1 MTAEIALVNMPFFSI
16 SRPSLGL
23 SLLTGWLKRIGF
35 DADIH
40 YLNLLAA
47 SIVGYDVYS
56 YLEEQPRGR
65 LGLEWVFMET
75 LWGTDHELDRKFI
88 DYITDHKGIDRED
101 RYLQTLTEF
110 RSNADRF
117 IETAIK
123 NIPWDRYRL
132 VGFSSMFQQQMAS
145 LSLARRLKQLYPD
158 LYIVFGGANC
168 EGVMGA
174 ALLKSFPFI
183 DGICQGE
190 GDVAFPQL
198 IQQLLGDAQRRH
210 IPGILERR
218 DLCASARRHNL
229 PVLQTANGPSSP
241 PAHGETNDD
250 CGCHDSEPSV
260 QARAT
265 YVTLAPAATMDELP
279 YPNFDDYFVQA
290 ETYQLLDHMKVM
302 LPFETSRGC
311 WWGERHH
318 CTFCGLNGMTM
329 KFRHKSSARALD
341 ELKYLV
347 SRYGNR
353 IRYLAATD
361 NILPMSY
368 FNDFVPLLGELGV
381 DLFYETK
388 SNLREEQVAALSRG
402 NVRSIQPGIES
413 LSTTVLALMRKG
425 VTAIQNLQLLKFCV
439 QYGIDPAWNF
449 LIGFPGES
457 AKDYEGVAEL
467 IRAVPHF
474 RPPDFLARV
483 RFDRFSPYFTEA
495 EKLGVR
501 SLTPFQS
508 YRYLYSRFDE
518 ETVNDLSYF
527 FNGTFDGQEKIV
539 EYEPELTEVVR
550 AWNEKHQ
557 SAALFEMEFDDFT
570 VVCDFRSEEDGQF
583 HLLKAPMNRIYKE
596 FHKMTSL
603 KKALAAVEGV
613 AEISDGEQQELID
626 YLENHRLIWRENQN
640 LLSLAVPLGF
650 AFKPAKRHLERLS
663 AVIASLDLRS

>member
-1 MTAEIALVNMPFFSI
+1 MTAEIALINMPFFSI

-23 SLLTGWLKRIGF
+23 SLLIAGLERIGYP
-35 DADIH
+35 ADIH

-47 SIVGYDVYS
+47 SILGYDSYR

-65 LGLEWVFMET
+65 LALEWIFMET
-75 LWGTDHELDRKFI
+75 LWGSDHELDRKFI
-88 DYITDHKGIDRED
+88 DYITDRQGMDRED
-101 RYLQTLTEF
+101 PYIQTLTEC
-110 RSNADRF
+110 RGNAERF
-117 IETAIK
+117 IQTAIE
-123 NIPWDRYRL
+123 NIPWDGYRV

-183 DGICQGE
+183 DGICLGE
-190 GDVAFPQL
+190 GDIAFPQL
-198 IQQLLGDAQRRH
+198 VQQLLGDAQPRP
-210 IPGILERR
+210 IPGILQRR
-218 DLCASARRHNL
+218 DLCVGARRNNL
-229 PVLQTANGPSSP
+229 PILQTGNGGSSSL
-241 PAHGETNDD
+241 AQQDHD
-250 CGCHDSEPSV
+250 CGSHEPSV
-260 QARAT
+260 HARPT
-265 YVTLAPAATMDELP
+265 YLTSAPMATMEDLP

-347 SRYGNR
+347 SRYGSR
-353 IRYLAATD
+353 IRYLAAAD

-368 FNDFVPLLGELGV
+368 FNDLVPSLGELGV

-388 SNLREEQVAALSRG
+388 SNLREEQVAALRRG
-402 NVRSIQPGIES
+402 NVSSIQPGIES

-425 VTAIQNLQLLKFCV
+425 VTAIQNLQLLKFCA

-467 IRAVPHF
+467 IRAIPHF
-474 RPPDFLARV
+474 RPPDFLSRV

-495 EKLGVR
+495 EQLGVR

-518 ETVNDLSYF
+518 ETVNDLAYF
-527 FNGTFDGQEKIV
+527 FNGTFDGQEKIA
-539 EYEPELTEVVR
+539 EYEPELTEAVS
-550 AWNEKHQ
+550 AWNEKHK
-557 SAALFEMEFDDFT
+557 SAALFDMEFDDFT

-583 HLLKAPMNRIYKE
+583 HLFQAPMNRVYKE
-596 FHKMTSL
+596 FHKMCTP
-603 KKALAAVEGV
+603 KKALAAVDGV

-626 YLENHRLIWRENQN
+626 YLETHRLVWRENQS

-650 AFKPAKRHLERLS
+650 AFKPANRHLERLS
-663 AVIASLDLRS
+663 EVIASPDFRW

>member
-23 SLLTGWLKRIGF
+23 SLLTAGLERLGYP
-35 DADIH
+35 ADIH
-40 YLNLLAA
+40 YLNLLSA
-47 SIVGYDVYS
+47 SILGYDSYR

-65 LGLEWVFMET
+65 LALEWIFMET
-75 LWGTDHELDRKFI
+75 LWGTDHELDQKFI
-88 DYITDHKGIDRED
+88 DYITDRQGMDRED
-101 RYLQTLTEF
+101 PYIQTLTEC
-110 RSNADRF
+110 RSNAERF
-117 IETAIK
+117 IETAIE
-123 NIPWDRYRL
+123 NIPWGRYRV

-183 DGICQGE
+183 DGICLGE
-190 GDVAFPQL
+190 GDIAFPQL
-198 IQQLLGDAQRRH
+198 VQQLLGDAQPRP
-210 IPGILERR
+210 IPGILKRR
-218 DLCASARRHNL
+218 DICASARRNNL
-229 PVLQTANGPSSP
+229 PILQPANGRSSSS
-241 PAHGETNDD
+241 AQQDHD
-250 CGCHDSEPSV
+250 CGSHDAQPSAH
-260 QARAT
+260 ARAT
-265 YVTLAPAATMDELP
+265 YLTSAPMATMEELP
-279 YPNFDDYFVQA
+279 YPNFDDYFAQA

-353 IRYLAATD
+353 IRYLAAAD

-388 SNLREEQVAALSRG
+388 SNLREEQVAALRSG

-425 VTAIQNLQLLKFCV
+425 VTAIQNLQLLKFCA

-474 RPPDFLARV
+474 RPPDFLSRV

-508 YRYLYSRFDE
+508 YRYLYSRFDD
-518 ETVNDLSYF
+518 ETVNDLAYF
-527 FNGTFDGQEKIV
+527 FNGTFDGQEKIA
-539 EYEPELTEVVR
+539 EYEPELTEAVR

-557 SAALFEMEFDDFT
+557 SAALFDMEFDDFT

-583 HLLKAPMNRIYKE
+583 HLLKAPMNRVYKE
-596 FHKMTSL
+596 FHKMCTPR
-603 KKALAAVEGV
+603 KALAAVEGV
-613 AEISDGEQQELID
+613 AEISPGEHQELID
-626 YLENHRLIWRENQN
+626 YLETHRLVWRENQS

-650 AFKPAKRHLERLS
+650 AFKPAHRHLERLS
-663 AVIASLDLRS
+663 EVIASPDFRW

>member
-23 SLLTGWLKRIGF
+23 SLLTAGLKRIGY

-47 SIVGYDVYS
+47 SIVGYDRYS

-75 LWGTDHELDRKFI
+75 LWGTDYELDREFI
-88 DYITDHKGIDRED
+88 DYITSHQNIDRED
-101 RYLQTLTEF
+101 PYLQTLTEC
-110 RSNADRF
+110 RANADRF
-117 IETAIK
+117 IETAIE

-132 VGFSSMFQQQMAS
+132 VGFSSIFQQQMAS
-145 LSLARRLKQLYPD
+145 LSLARRLKTLYPD

-174 ALLKSFPFI
+174 ALLRSFPFI
-183 DGICQGE
+183 DGICLGE
-190 GDVAFPQL
+190 GDIAFPQL
-198 IQQLLGDAQRRH
+198 VQQLLGDKQPRH

-218 DLCASARRHNL
+218 DLGAKARRNSL
-229 PVLQTANGPSSP
+229 PILQPANG
-241 PAHGETNDD
+241 
-250 CGCHDSEPSV
+250 HDAAPSV
-260 QARAT
+260 HACAT
-265 YVTLAPAATMDELP
+265 DLTSAPAATMEELP
-279 YPNFDDYFVQA
+279 YPNFDDYFAQA
-290 ETYQLLDHMKVM
+290 EMYQLLDHMKVM

-318 CTFCGLNGMTM
+318 CTFCGLNGMSM
-329 KFRHKSSARALD
+329 KFRHKSSVRAID

-361 NILPMSY
+361 NIMPMSY
-368 FNDFVPLLGELGV
+368 FNDLVPSLGELGIDV
-381 DLFYETK
+381 FYETK
-388 SNLREEQVAALSRG
+388 ANLREEQVAALRRG

-425 VTAIQNLQLLKFCV
+425 VTAIQNLQLLKLCV

-457 AKDYEGVAEL
+457 AKDYEGVADL

-474 RPPDFLARV
+474 RPPDFLSRV

-501 SLTPFQS
+501 SLSPSQG

-518 ETVNDLSYF
+518 QTVNDLSYF
-527 FNGTFDGQEKIV
+527 FTGTFDGQEKIV

-550 AWNEKHQ
+550 TWNEKHQ
-557 SAALFEMEFDDFT
+557 SAALFDIDFDDFT

-583 HLLKAPMNRIYKE
+583 HLLKAPLNRVYKE
-596 FHKMTSL
+596 FYKICTP
-603 KKALAAVEGV
+603 KKALAAVEV
-613 AEISDGEQQELID
+613 AEISARDKQELID
-626 YLENHRLIWRENQN
+626 YLETHRLVWRENEC

-650 AFKPAKRHLERLS
+650 AFKPANRHLERLS
-663 AVIASLDLRS
+663 AVIASLD

>member
-16 SRPSLGL
+16 ARPSLGL
-23 SLLTGWLKRIGF
+23 SLLAAGLERIGYA
-35 DADIH
+35 ADIH
-40 YLNLLAA
+40 YLNLLSA
-47 SIVGYDVYS
+47 SIFGYDVYH

-65 LGLEWVFMET
+65 LALEWIFMET
-75 LWGTDHELDRKFI
+75 LWGSDQELDQKFI
-88 DYITDHKGIDRED
+88 DYITDHRGMDPD
-101 RYLQTLTEF
+101 DHYLQALNEC
-110 RSNADRF
+110 RGGADRF

-123 NIPWDRYRL
+123 DTPWDRYRL

-145 LSLARRLKQLYPD
+145 LSLARRLKQLFPD

-183 DGICQGE
+183 DGICLGE
-190 GDVAFPQL
+190 GDIAFPQL
-198 IQQLLGDAQRRH
+198 VQQLLGNAQPKH
-210 IPGILERR
+210 IPGILDRR
-218 DLCASARRHNL
+218 DLGASARRKNL
-229 PVLQTANGPSSP
+229 PILQAGNGRPAP
-241 PAHGETNDD
+241 PAPQDD

-260 QARAT
+260 QVRAT
-265 YVTLAPAATMDELP
+265 YLTPAPAATMEELP
-279 YPNFDDYFVQA
+279 YPNFDDYFAQA
-290 ETYQLLDHMKVM
+290 ETYQLLDQMKVM

-329 KFRHKSSARALD
+329 KFRSKSSVRAID

-347 SRYGNR
+347 SRYGTR

-361 NILPMSY
+361 NIMPMSY
-368 FNDFVPLLGELGV
+368 FNDLVPLLGELGV

-388 SNLREEQVAALSRG
+388 SNLREEQVAALGRG

-413 LSTTVLALMRKG
+413 LSTTVLHLMRKG

-439 QYGIDPAWNF
+439 QYGIDPSWNF

-457 AKDYEGVAEL
+457 AKDYEGVADL

-474 RPPDFLARV
+474 RPPDFLSRV

-501 SLTPFQS
+501 SLTPFQG
-508 YRYLYSRFDE
+508 YRYLYSRFDD

-527 FNGTFDGQEKIV
+527 LTGTFDGQDKIA
-539 EYEPELTEVVR
+539 EYEPELAEVVR

-557 SAALFEMEFDDFT
+557 SAALFDIEFDDFT

-596 FHKMTSL
+596 FHKMCTI

-613 AEISDGEQQELID
+613 AGISDGEPQQLID
-626 YLENHRLIWRENQN
+626 YLEAHRLIWRENQA

-650 AFKPAKRHLERLS
+650 AFKPANRHLERLS
-663 AVIASLDLRS
+663 AVIAH

>member
-23 SLLTGWLKRIGF
+23 SLLSAELERIGYA
-35 DADIH
+35 ADIH
-40 YLNLLAA
+40 YLNLLSA
-47 SIVGYDVYS
+47 SIFGHDLYR

-65 LGLEWVFMET
+65 LALEWIFMET

-88 DYITDHKGIDRED
+88 DYITDKQNLDPED
-101 RYLQTLTEF
+101 RYLQTLSEC
-110 RSNADRF
+110 RANADRF
-117 IETAIK
+117 IETAIE
-123 NIPWDRYRL
+123 NIPWGRYRV

-174 ALLKSFPFI
+174 ALFKSFQFI
-183 DGICQGE
+183 DAICLGE
-190 GDVAFPQL
+190 GDIAFPQL
-198 IQQLLGDAQRRH
+198 IQQVLGDAQPKH
-210 IPGILERR
+210 IPGILQRR
-218 DLCASARRHNL
+218 DPGAGARRINL
-229 PVLQTANGPSSP
+229 PVLQSANGPST
-241 PAHGETNDD
+241 PAQQETNHD
-250 CGCHDSEPSV
+250 CGSHDSEFSV
-260 QARAT
+260 QARAPYLT
-265 YVTLAPAATMDELP
+265 PPPPATMEELP
-279 YPNFDDYFVQA
+279 YPNFDDYFAQA

-329 KFRHKSSARALD
+329 KFRHKSSVRAID

-347 SRYGNR
+347 SRYGSR

-388 SNLREEQVAALSRG
+388 SNLREEQVAALGRG

-413 LSTTVLALMRKG
+413 LSTTVLSLMRKG
-425 VTAIQNLQLLKFCV
+425 VTAIQNLQLLKLCV

-474 RPPDFLARV
+474 RPPDFLSRV
-483 RFDRFSPYFTEA
+483 RFDRFSPYFTDA
-495 EKLGVR
+495 KNLGVR

-527 FNGTFDGQEKIV
+527 FTGTFDGQEKIV

-557 SAALFEMEFDDFT
+557 SAALFDIEFEDFT

-583 HLLKAPMNRIYKE
+583 HLLHAPMNRIYKE
-596 FHKMTSL
+596 FHKICNL
-603 KKALAAVEGV
+603 NKALAAVDGV
-613 AEISDGEQQELID
+613 AEISAGEQQELID
-626 YLENHRLIWRENQN
+626 YLETHRLVWRENQC

-650 AFKPAKRHLERLS
+650 AFKPANRHLEKLS
-663 AVIASLDLRS
+663 AVIASLN

>member
-23 SLLTGWLKRIGF
+23 SLLAAGLERIGYA
-35 DADIH
+35 ADIH
-40 YLNLLAA
+40 YLNLLSA
-47 SIVGYDVYS
+47 SIIGHDLYS

-65 LGLEWVFMET
+65 LALEWIFMET
-75 LWGTDHELDRKFI
+75 LWGTDHELDGKFI
-88 DYITDHKGIDRED
+88 DYITDHRGMDRED
-101 RYLQTLTEF
+101 RYLQTLSEC
-110 RSNADRF
+110 RGSADRF

-123 NIPWDRYRL
+123 NIPWGRYRL

-145 LSLARRLKQLYPD
+145 LSLARRLKRLYPD

-183 DGICQGE
+183 DGICLGE
-190 GDVAFPQL
+190 GDIAFPQL
-198 IQQLLGDAQRRH
+198 IQQLLGDAQPRP

-218 DLCASARRHNL
+218 DLGASARRGNL
-229 PVLQTANGPSSP
+229 PILQAASGRPSPS
-241 PAHGETNDD
+241 AQHETNHD
-250 CGCHDSEPSV
+250 CGSHDWEPSV
-260 QARAT
+260 KARAT
-265 YVTLAPAATMDELP
+265 YLTSAPAATMEELP
-279 YPNFDDYFVQA
+279 YPNFDDYFAQA
-290 ETYQLLDHMKVM
+290 EFYQLLDRMKVM

-329 KFRHKSSARALD
+329 KFRHKSAVRAID

-353 IRYLAATD
+353 IRYLTATD

-368 FNDFVPLLGELGV
+368 FNDFVPSLGELGI

-388 SNLREEQVAALSRG
+388 ANLREEQVAALRRG

-413 LSTTVLALMRKG
+413 LSTTVLKLMRKG
-425 VTAIQNLQLLKFCV
+425 VTAIQNLQLLKLCV
-439 QYGIDPAWNF
+439 QYGIDPSWNF

-457 AKDYEGVAEL
+457 QKDYEGVAEL
-467 IRAVPHF
+467 MRAVPHF
-474 RPPDFLARV
+474 RPPDFLSRV

-501 SLTPFQS
+501 SLTPFQG

-518 ETVNDLSYF
+518 ETINDLSYF
-527 FNGTFDGQEKIV
+527 FTGSFDGQEKIV
-539 EYEPELTEVVR
+539 EYEPELAEVLR

-557 SAALFEMEFDDFT
+557 SAALFDMEFDDFT
-570 VVCDFRSEEDGQF
+570 VICDFRFEEDGQF
-583 HLLKAPMNRIYKE
+583 HLLKAPMNHIYKE
-596 FHKMTSL
+596 FHTMCSL

-613 AEISDGEQQELID
+613 GEISAGEQQELID
-626 YLENHRLIWRENQN
+626 YLETHRLVWREDQS

-650 AFKPAKRHLERLS
+650 AFKPANRHLERLS
-663 AVIASLDLRS
+663 AVTASLDLRL

>member
-23 SLLTGWLKRIGF
+23 SLLTAGLERIGYA
-35 DADIH
+35 ADIH
-40 YLNLLAA
+40 YLNLLSA
-47 SIVGYDVYS
+47 SIMGDDHYR

-65 LGLEWVFMET
+65 LALEWIFMET
-75 LWGTDHELDRKFI
+75 LWGTDHELDQKFI
-88 DYITDHKGIDRED
+88 DYITDHRGMDPGD
-101 RYLQTLTEF
+101 RYLQTITEC
-110 RSNADRF
+110 RSNAERF

-123 NIPWDRYRL
+123 NIPWGRYRL

-145 LSLARRLKQLYPD
+145 LSLARRLKALYPE

-183 DGICQGE
+183 DGICLGE
-190 GDVAFPQL
+190 GDIAFPQL
-198 IQQLLGDAQRRH
+198 IQQLLGDEQPKP

-218 DLCASARRHNL
+218 DFGANGRRKNL
-229 PVLQTANGPSSP
+229 PVLQAGNGAPSSS
-241 PAHGETNDD
+241 AQQETNHG
-250 CGCHDSEPSV
+250 CGSNGSSV
-260 QARAT
+260 QPRAT
-265 YVTLAPAATMDELP
+265 YLTPAPAATMEELP
-279 YPNFDDYFVQA
+279 YPNFDDYFAQA

-329 KFRHKSSARALD
+329 KFRHKSSARAID

-347 SRYGNR
+347 SRYGDR
-353 IRYLAATD
+353 IRYLTATD

-388 SNLREEQVAALSRG
+388 ANLREEQVAALRRG
-402 NVRSIQPGIES
+402 NVTSIQPGIES
-413 LSTTVLALMRKG
+413 LSTTVLKLMRKG
-425 VTAIQNLQLLKFCV
+425 VSAIQNLQLLKLCA
-439 QYGIDPAWNF
+439 QYGIDPSWNF

-467 IRAVPHF
+467 MRAVPHF
-474 RPPDFLARV
+474 RPPDFLSRV

-495 EKLGVR
+495 EQLGVR
-501 SLTPFQS
+501 SLTPFQG
-508 YRYLYSRFDE
+508 YRYLYSRFDD
-518 ETVNDLSYF
+518 ETINDLSYF
-527 FNGTFDGQEKIV
+527 FTGTFDGQEKIV
-539 EYEPELTEVVR
+539 EYEPELAEVLR
-550 AWNEKHQ
+550 TWNEKHQ
-557 SAALFEMEFDDFT
+557 SAALFDIDFDDFT
-570 VVCDFRSEEDGQF
+570 VVCDFRFEEDGQF
-583 HLLKAPMNRIYKE
+583 HLLQAPMNRIYKE
-596 FHKMTSL
+596 FHLMSNL
-603 KKALAAVEGV
+603 KKALAAVEGE
-613 AEISDGEQQELID
+613 AEISAGEKQELID
-626 YLENHRLIWRENQN
+626 YLETHQLVWRENEC

-650 AFKPAKRHLERLS
+650 AFRPANRHLERLE
-663 AVIASLDLRS
+663 AVIASLD

>member
-1 MTAEIALVNMPFFSI
+1 MTAEIALVNVPFFSI

-23 SLLTGWLKRIGF
+23 SLLAAGLERIGYT
-35 DADIH
+35 ADIH
-40 YLNLLAA
+40 YLNLLSA
-47 SIVGYDVYS
+47 SIVGHDHYR
-56 YLEEQPRGR
+56 YLEEAPRGR
-65 LGLEWVFMET
+65 LALEWIFMET
-75 LWGTDHELDRKFI
+75 LWGTDHELDEKFI

-101 RYLQTLTEF
+101 RYLQTLIEF
-110 RSNADRF
+110 RANSDRF
-117 IETAIK
+117 IETALN
-123 NIPWDRYRL
+123 NIPWGRYRL

-145 LSLARRLKQLYPD
+145 LSLARRLKRLYPD

-183 DGICQGE
+183 DGVCLGE
-190 GDVAFPQL
+190 GDIAFPQL
-198 IQQLLGDAQRRH
+198 VQQLLGDAQPKP

-218 DLCASARRHNL
+218 AFGAGARRSTL
-229 PVLQTANGPSSP
+229 PILQAPNGRPSPS
-241 PAHGETNDD
+241 AQQETNHD

-265 YVTLAPAATMDELP
+265 YLTAAPAATMEELP
-279 YPNFDDYFVQA
+279 YPNFDDYFAQA
-290 ETYQLLDHMKVM
+290 ESYQLLDHMKVM

-329 KFRHKSSARALD
+329 KFRHKSSARAID

-353 IRYLAATD
+353 IRYLVATD

-388 SNLREEQVAALSRG
+388 ANLREEQVASLRRG

-413 LSTTVLALMRKG
+413 LSTTVLKLMRKG
-425 VTAIQNLQLLKFCV
+425 VTAIQNLQLLKLCV
-439 QYGIDPAWNF
+439 QYGIDPSWNF

-467 IRAVPHF
+467 MRAVPHF
-474 RPPDFLARV
+474 RPPDFLSRV

-508 YRYLYSRFDE
+508 YRYLYPGFDE
-518 ETVNDLSYF
+518 ETINDLSYF

-539 EYEPELTEVVR
+539 EYEPELAEVVR
-550 AWNEKHQ
+550 AWTEKHQ
-557 SAALFEMEFDDFT
+557 SAALFDIEFDDFT
-570 VVCDFRSEEDGQF
+570 VVCDFRFEEDGQF

-596 FHKMTSL
+596 FHKMCSL
-603 KKALAAVEGV
+603 KKAFATVEGV
-613 AEISDGEQQELID
+613 AEISAGEQQELID
-626 YLENHRLIWRENQN
+626 YLETHRLIWREDQS

-650 AFKPAKRHLERLS
+650 AFKPANRHLERLS
-663 AVIASLDLRS
+663 AVIASLN

>member
-23 SLLTGWLKRIGF
+23 SLLAAGLERIGYA
-35 DADIH
+35 ADIH
-40 YLNLLAA
+40 YVNLLSA
-47 SIVGYDVYS
+47 SIFGHDLYR
-56 YLEEQPRGR
+56 YLEEAPRGR
-65 LGLEWVFMET
+65 VALEWIFMET

-88 DYITDHKGIDRED
+88 DYINDHRGIEDPED
-101 RYLQTLTEF
+101 RYLQTLTEC
-110 RSNADRF
+110 RGNADRV

-123 NIPWDRYRL
+123 NIPWGRYRV

-183 DGICQGE
+183 DGICLGE
-190 GDVAFPQL
+190 GDIAFPRL
-198 IQQLLGDAQRRH
+198 IQQLLGDEQPRH

-218 DLCASARRHNL
+218 DLGASARRKNL
-229 PVLQTANGPSSP
+229 PILQTANGRPSPSVQQ
-241 PAHGETNDD
+241 ETNHD
-250 CGCHDSEPSV
+250 CGSHDLEPSA

-265 YVTLAPAATMDELP
+265 YLTPAPPATMDELP
-279 YPNFDDYFVQA
+279 YPNFDDYFAQA
-290 ETYQLLDHMKVM
+290 ESYQLLDQMKVS

-329 KFRHKSSARALD
+329 KFRHKSSARAID

-388 SNLREEQVAALSRG
+388 ANLREEQVAALRRG

-413 LSTTVLALMRKG
+413 LSTTVLKLMRKG

-439 QYGIDPAWNF
+439 QYGIDPSWNF

-457 AKDYEGVAEL
+457 TKDYEGVAEL
-467 IRAVPHF
+467 MRAVPHF
-474 RPPDFLARV
+474 RPPDFLSRV
-483 RFDRFSPYFTEA
+483 RFDRFSPYFAEA
-495 EKLGVR
+495 ETLGVR
-501 SLTPFQS
+501 SLTPAQG
-508 YRYLYSRFDE
+508 YRYLYSKFDE
-518 ETVNDLSYF
+518 ETINDLSYF
-527 FNGTFDGQEKIV
+527 FTGTFDGQEKIV
-539 EYEPELTEVVR
+539 EYEPELAEVLR
-550 AWNEKHQ
+550 AWIEKHQ
-557 SAALFEMEFDDFT
+557 SAALFDIDFDDFT
-570 VVCDFRSEEDGQF
+570 VVCDFRFEEDGQF
-583 HLLKAPMNRIYKE
+583 HLLTEPMNRIYKE
-596 FHKMTSL
+596 FHKMCSL
-603 KKALAAVEGV
+603 KNALAAVEGV
-613 AEISDGEQQELID
+613 AEISAGEQQELID
-626 YLENHRLIWRENQN
+626 YLETHRLVWRENQN

-650 AFKPAKRHLERLS
+650 AFKPAHRHLERLS
-663 AVIASLDLRS
+663 AVIASLD

>member
-75 LWGTDHELDRKFI
+75 LWGTDHELDWKFI
-88 DYITDHKGIDRED
+88 DYITDHQSMDRED
-101 RYLQTLTEF
+101 PYLQRLTEC
-110 RSNADRF
+110 RGNADRF

-123 NIPWDRYRL
+123 NIPWGSYRI
-132 VGFSSMFQQQMAS
+132 VGFSSIFQQQMAS

-183 DGICQGE
+183 DGICLGE
-190 GDVAFPQL
+190 GDISFPQL
-198 IQQLLGDAQRRH
+198 VQQLLRDKQPKH

-218 DLCASARRHNL
+218 DLCGGARRNNL
-229 PVLQTANGPSSP
+229 PILQPANGGPSPSTQ
-241 PAHGETNDD
+241 HD
-250 CGCHDSEPSV
+250 CGSHDSQPSV

-265 YVTLAPAATMDELP
+265 YLTSAPPATMEELP
-279 YPNFDDYFVQA
+279 YPNFDDYFAQA
-290 ETYQLLDHMKVM
+290 EMYQLLDHMKVM

-318 CTFCGLNGMTM
+318 CTFCGLNGTSM
-329 KFRHKSSARALD
+329 KFRHKSSVRAID

-368 FNDFVPLLGELGV
+368 FNDLVPSLGELGV
-381 DLFYETK
+381 DVFYETK
-388 SNLREEQVAALSRG
+388 ANLREEQVAALKRG

-425 VTAIQNLQLLKFCV
+425 VTAIQNLQLLKLCV

-467 IRAVPHF
+467 IRAIPHL
-474 RPPDFLARV
+474 RPPDFLSRV
-483 RFDRFSPYFTEA
+483 RFDRFSPYFTDA

-501 SLTPFQS
+501 SLTPSQG

-527 FNGTFDGQEKIV
+527 FTGTFDGQEKIV
-539 EYEPELTEVVR
+539 EYEPELTKVVR

-557 SAALFEMEFDDFT
+557 SAALFDIEFDDFT

-583 HLLKAPMNRIYKE
+583 HLLKAPMDRIYKE
-596 FHKMTSL
+596 LYKICNL
-603 KKALAAVEGV
+603 KKALAAAQV
-613 AEISDGEQQELID
+613 AEISAGEQQDLID
-626 YLENHRLIWRENQN
+626 YLETHRLVWRENEC

-650 AFKPAKRHLERLS
+650 AFKPAKRHLEKLS

>member
-23 SLLTGWLKRIGF
+23 SLLTAGLKRIGY

-47 SIVGYDVYS
+47 SIVGYDRYS

-75 LWGTDHELDRKFI
+75 LWGTDYELDREFI
-88 DYITDHKGIDRED
+88 DYITGHQKIDRED
-101 RYLQTLTEF
+101 PYLQTLTEC
-110 RSNADRF
+110 RANADRF
-117 IETAIK
+117 IETAIE

-132 VGFSSMFQQQMAS
+132 VGFSSIFQQQMAS
-145 LSLARRLKQLYPD
+145 LSLARRLKTLYPD

-174 ALLKSFPFI
+174 ALLRSFPFI
-183 DGICQGE
+183 DGICLGE
-190 GDVAFPQL
+190 GDIAFPQL
-198 IQQLLGDAQRRH
+198 VQQLLGDKQPKH

-218 DLCASARRHNL
+218 DLGVRARRNSL
-229 PVLQTANGPSSP
+229 PILQPANGHDAA
-241 PAHGETNDD
+241 PA
-250 CGCHDSEPSV
+250 V
-260 QARAT
+260 QACAT
-265 YVTLAPAATMDELP
+265 DLTPPPTATMEELP
-279 YPNFDDYFVQA
+279 YPNFDDYFAQA
-290 ETYQLLDHMKVM
+290 EMYQLLDHMKVM

-318 CTFCGLNGMTM
+318 CTFCGLNGMSM
-329 KFRHKSSARALD
+329 KFRHKSSVRAID

-361 NILPMSY
+361 NIMPMSY
-368 FNDFVPLLGELGV
+368 FNDLVPSLGELGIDV
-381 DLFYETK
+381 FYETK
-388 SNLREEQVAALSRG
+388 ANLREEQVAALRRG

-425 VTAIQNLQLLKFCV
+425 VTAIQNLQLLKLCV

-457 AKDYEGVAEL
+457 AKDYEGVADL

-474 RPPDFLARV
+474 RPPDFLSRV

-501 SLTPFQS
+501 SLSPSQG

-518 ETVNDLSYF
+518 QTVNDLSYF
-527 FNGTFDGQEKIV
+527 FTGTFDGQEKIV

-557 SAALFEMEFDDFT
+557 SAALFDIDFDDFT

-583 HLLKAPMNRIYKE
+583 HLLKAPLNRIYKE
-596 FHKMTSL
+596 LYKICTP
-603 KKALAAVEGV
+603 KKALAAVEV
-613 AEISDGEQQELID
+613 AEISARDKQELID
-626 YLENHRLIWRENQN
+626 YLETHRLVWRENEC

-650 AFKPAKRHLERLS
+650 AFKPANRHLERLS
-663 AVIASLDLRS
+663 AVIASLD

>member
-23 SLLTGWLKRIGF
+23 SLLKAGLERIGYA
-35 DADIH
+35 ADIH
-40 YLNLLAA
+40 YLNLLSA
-47 SIVGYDVYS
+47 SIFGYDLYR

-65 LGLEWVFMET
+65 LALEWIFMET
-75 LWGTDHELDRKFI
+75 LWGTDQELDRKFI
-88 DYITDHKGIDRED
+88 DYITDHRGMDRED
-101 RYLQTLTEF
+101 RYLQTLTEC
-110 RSNADRF
+110 RGHAGLF
-117 IETAIK
+117 IESAIK

-158 LYIVFGGANC
+158 LYIIFGGANC

-183 DGICQGE
+183 DGICLGE
-190 GDVAFPQL
+190 GDIAFPQL
-198 IQQLLGDAQRRH
+198 IQQLLGDAQPRY
-210 IPGILERR
+210 IPGILQRR
-218 DLCASARRHNL
+218 DLDARARRNNL
-229 PVLQTANGPSSP
+229 PILQAANGRPSP
-241 PAHGETNDD
+241 PAQKETNHD
-250 CGCHDSEPSV
+250 CGGGDLEPSA
-260 QARAT
+260 QAGAMYLT
-265 YVTLAPAATMDELP
+265 PAPAATMEELP
-279 YPNFDDYFVQA
+279 YPNFDDYFAQA
-290 ETYQLLDHMKVM
+290 ELHQLSDRMKVM

-318 CTFCGLNGMTM
+318 CTFCGLNGMSM
-329 KFRHKSSARALD
+329 KFRHKSSARAID
-341 ELKYLV
+341 ELRYLV

-353 IRYLAATD
+353 IRYLTATD

-388 SNLREEQVAALSRG
+388 ANLREEQVAALSRG

-413 LSTTVLALMRKG
+413 LSTTVLNLMRKG
-425 VTAIQNLQLLKFCV
+425 VTAIQNLQLLKFCA
-439 QYGIDPAWNF
+439 QYGVDPSWNF

-457 AKDYEGVAEL
+457 AKDYEGVTDL
-467 IRAVPHF
+467 VRAVPHF
-474 RPPDFLARV
+474 RPPDFLSRV

-501 SLTPFQS
+501 ELIPFQG

-518 ETVNDLSYF
+518 ETINNLSYF
-527 FNGTFDGQEKIV
+527 FTGKFEGQEKII
-539 EYEPELTEVVR
+539 EYEPELTEVVD
-550 AWNEKHQ
+550 AWNEKHR
-557 SAALFEMEFDDFT
+557 SAALFDIEFDDFT

-596 FHKMTSL
+596 FHKMCSL

-613 AEISDGEQQELID
+613 AELSAGEQQELID
-626 YLENHRLIWRENQN
+626 YLETHRLVWRENQY

-650 AFKPAKRHLERLS
+650 AFKPANRHLERLS
-663 AVIASLDLRS
+663 TVIASLELSW

>member
-1 MTAEIALVNMPFFSI
+1 MTAKIALVNMPFFSI

-23 SLLTGWLKRIGF
+23 SLLAAGLEPIGYA
-35 DADIH
+35 ADIH
-40 YLNLLAA
+40 YLNLLSA
-47 SIVGYDVYS
+47 SIFGDDLYR

-65 LGLEWVFMET
+65 LALEWIFMET
-75 LWGTDHELDRKFI
+75 LWGADHELDRKFI
-88 DYITDHKGIDRED
+88 DYITDNQNLDPED
-101 RYLQTLTEF
+101 RYLQTLSEC
-110 RSNADRF
+110 RANAERF

-123 NIPWDRYRL
+123 NIPWGSYRV

-145 LSLARRLKQLYPD
+145 LSLARRLKHLYPD

-174 ALLKSFPFI
+174 ALHKSFPFI
-183 DGICQGE
+183 DGICLGE
-190 GDVAFPQL
+190 GDIAFPQL
-198 IQQLLGDAQRRH
+198 VQQLLGDAQPRS
-210 IPGILERR
+210 IPGILQRR
-218 DLCASARRHNL
+218 DLGAGARRNNL
-229 PVLQTANGPSSP
+229 PILQVPNGRPSP
-241 PAHGETNDD
+241 PAQQETNHA
-250 CGCHDSEPSV
+250 CGNHDSAPSV

-265 YVTLAPAATMDELP
+265 YLTSAPPATMEELP
-279 YPNFDDYFVQA
+279 YPNFDDYFAQA
-290 ETYQLLDHMKVM
+290 EMYQLLDRMRVM

-318 CTFCGLNGMTM
+318 CTFCGLNGMSM
-329 KFRHKSSARALD
+329 KFRHKSSARAID

-353 IRYLAATD
+353 IRYLAAAD
-361 NILPMSY
+361 NIMPMSY

-381 DLFYETK
+381 DVFYETK
-388 SNLREEQVAALSRG
+388 SNLREEQVAALRRG

-413 LSTTVLALMRKG
+413 LSTTVLNLMRKG

-439 QYGIDPAWNF
+439 QYGIDPSWNF

-467 IRAVPHF
+467 IRAVPHL
-474 RPPDFLARV
+474 RPPDFLSRV

-495 EKLGVR
+495 EKLGVH

-527 FNGTFDGQEKIV
+527 FTGTFDGQEKIV
-539 EYEPELTEVVR
+539 EYEPELAEVVR
-550 AWNEKHQ
+550 AWKEKHQ
-557 SAALFEMEFDDFT
+557 SAALFDMEFDDFT
-570 VVCDFRSEEDGQF
+570 VVCDFRSGEDGQF

-596 FHKMTSL
+596 FHKLCSL
-603 KKALAAVEGV
+603 KKAFAAVEGV

-626 YLENHRLIWRENQN
+626 YLETHRLVWRENQS

-650 AFKPAKRHLERLS
+650 AFKPANRHLERLS
-663 AVIASLDLRS
+663 AVIASRV